1 MMKIQANMTRLKC
14 SNSDSEKKT
23 MKTAIPQLADQTVRM
38 SISQEGYANY
48 RKMIESQSFDDIIKQ
63 RELLT
68 KQKISTDLD
77 YNFRLSAEVNS
88 LNEADKAVNENS
100 MLSNEDKMDNLAEA
114 YTSLYDEIIKG
125 YETGTREI
133 NVLDSNSEKGYRTL
147 TMQEELENL
156 ESAYEK
162 AVQNM
167 TIQIE
172 QESKIQAAFEK
183 YMHKLQKIGADRAE
197 LANAYANR
205 RFN

>member
-1 MMKIQANMTRLKC
+1 M
-14 SNSDSEKKT
+14 
-23 MKTAIPQLADQTVRM
+23 LA
-38 SISQEGYANY
+38 
-48 RKMIESQSFDDIIKQ
+48 
-63 RELLT
+63 
-68 KQKISTDLD
+68 
-77 YNFRLSAEVNS
+77 
-88 LNEADKAVNENS
+88 
-100 MLSNEDKMDNLAEA
+100 NEDKMDNLAEA